1 MSTRSKKI
9 MVMVLAWIVGVGAGA
24 GISALFQSPAD
35 KGYWSSVALLAA
47 ILLAMM
53 VATWVRNDRPRM
65 RHGLWA
71 IALALI
77 IPAIIL
83 ALSFGTGPALGAVA
97 GGLTVALIITWPY
110 LTDKGTASNIGS

>member
-1 MSTRSKKI
+1 MIRA
-9 MVMVLAWIVGVGAGA
+9 MVFAWIVGVGAGA
-24 GISALFQSPAD
+24 GIFALLQNPAD
-35 KGYWSSVALLAA
+35 KGYWSSVAFLAA
-47 ILLAMM
+47 ILLVMM

-83 ALSFGTGPALGAVA
+83 AFSFGTGPALGAFA
-97 GGLTVALIITWPY
+97 GGLVIALIITWPY
-110 LTDKGTASNIGS
+110 LTGKGTASKIGRSAG

>member
-9 MVMVLAWIVGVGAGA
+9 MVMVFAWIVGVGAGA
-24 GISALFQSPAD
+24 GISALFQNPAD

-47 ILLAMM
+47 VLLAMM
-53 VATWVRNDRPRM
+53 VATWVRNDRPTM